1 MKTSNILFLCAAV
14 ILLTSQLWYDFALS
28 AEYENIR
35 RIGLKQYQKSKRFEG
50 FMQVPMESFDSIN
63 IKTATLFDIEVEY
76 GKKQAVWIRAINEP
90 QYKISRAGKT
100 LVLDLSEEAKED
112 DYRRNFKVIIISPT
126 LKSLTADTI
135 ENKHVKRKRSRTGD
149 ISVSNF
155 SQDSVY
161 FGISAHTILELKR
174 NNISFVQANLGSG
187 DDRCWFTISQNNA
200 IGTLRYH
207 TSGFANITV
216 DSDSIKK
223 IEHNLSDS
231 SSISMNGAVFKKIL
245 MPKN

>member
-28 AEYENIR
+28 AEYENIKR
-35 RIGLKQYQKSKRFEG
+35 VGLKHYQKSKRFEG

-149 ISVSNF
+149 ILISNF
-155 SQDSVY
+155 SQDSIY
-161 FGISAHTILELKR
+161 FGIFARTMLELQQ
-174 NNISFVQANLGSG
+174 NNFRFAQANLNSNKNH
-187 DDRCWFTISQNNA
+187 CWLTISLGNA
-200 IGTLRYH
+200 IGTFKYH
-207 TSGFANITV
+207 SMGSDYITINSDAV
-216 DSDSIKK
+216 DR
-223 IEHNLSDS
+223 IEHHLSDS
-231 SSISMNGAVFKKIL
+231 SSITLKGAVFKKTL
-245 MPKN
+245 MAKE